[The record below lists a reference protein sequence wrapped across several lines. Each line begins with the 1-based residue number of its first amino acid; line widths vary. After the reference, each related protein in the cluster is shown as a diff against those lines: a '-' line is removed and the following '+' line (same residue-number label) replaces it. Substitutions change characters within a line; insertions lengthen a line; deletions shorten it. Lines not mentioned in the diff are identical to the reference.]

1 MNNYREWVELMGNV
15 VDAAGVLVIVI
26 GAVIAT
32 FRFLA
37 RGRADFASSYRAYR
51 QGLGRAILLGLEIL
65 IAADIIHTV
74 VVAPT
79 LENVLILGLIVVIRT
94 FLSMTLQLEVDGH
107 WPWQRGEQAHSPPA

>member
-1 MNNYREWVELMGNV
+1 MNDYREMMEIVGDV
-15 VDAAGVLVIVI
+15 VDAAGVFIIVI
-26 GAVIAT
+26 GAAIAT
-32 FRFLA
+32 IGFVA
-37 RGRADFASSYRAYR
+37 RGRADFGSSYRAYR

-65 IAADIIHTV
+65 IAADIIRTV

-107 WPWQRGEQAHSPPA
+107 WPWQRGERAHSPPA